1 VNRIDKRFKDI
12 RKQKRKAFITY
23 ICAGDPDIST
33 TEKLVL
39 ELDRIGVDIVE
50 LGIPFSDP
58 LADGPTIQKA
68 SLRALKKSVNLS
80 TIFSLISSLRKKTDI
95 PLVLMGYYNPIY
107 SYGVERFAKEAMIA
121 GADGVII
128 PDLIPEEADELIS
141 AARQY
146 DFKTIF

>member
-1 VNRIDKRFKDI
+1 MNRIDKRFKDI

-58 LADGPTIQKA
+58 LADGPTIQKHLFVR
-68 SLRALKKSVNLS
+68 LRRV
-80 TIFSLISSLRKKTDI
+80 
-95 PLVLMGYYNPIY
+95 
-107 SYGVERFAKEAMIA
+107 
-121 GADGVII
+121 
-128 PDLIPEEADELIS
+128 
-141 AARQY
+141 
-146 DFKTIF
+146 